1 MRGILRKVIAGFCYV
16 EAGELVYEC
25 KPRGNMRRSGRNILA
40 GDIVEISLLND
51 NKGVVEKVEERK
63 NSLVRPPIANVDRMF
78 IVSSFNTPA
87 PNSLII
93 DRIIAIAESKNIE
106 PIVIF
111 NKSDMGDLSYWK
123 EIYEK
128 AGYKAFIVSAHDC
141 ETLNELK
148 EFLFS
153 GSGISVF
160 TGNSGV
166 GKSSILNALLPQLDL
181 RTGEVSEKLGRGRH
195 TTREV
200 ELFPLPNNGY
210 IADTPGFSSME
221 LQKCEVVYKDKLAF
235 CFKEFGDYLGDCKF
249 TSCSHT
255 GEKGCAIK
263 EAVEN
268 GKISESRY
276 NSYVNLYNEIK
287 DIKEWTLKE
296 K

>member
-166 GKSSILNALLPQLDL
+166 GKSTLINALSGDL
-181 RTGEVSEKLGRGRH
+181 SLKTGDISDKLGRGRH
-195 TTREV
+195 TTRQAEIFHIGEGSV
-200 ELFPLPNNGY
+200 
-210 IADTPGFSSME
+210 IDTAGFSSIDFSNDNVILSRE
-221 LQKCEVVYKDKLAF
+221 LELYF
-235 CFKEFGDYLGDCKF
+235 REFADYIGECKF
-249 TSCSHT
+249 TGCAHL
-255 GEKGCAIK
+255 GEKGCRICAL
-263 EAVEN
+263 VEE
-268 GKISESRY
+268 GIISRNRYESY
-276 NSYVNLYNEIK
+276 LQFYNEQK
-287 DIKEWTLKE
+287 NLKEWNL
-296 K
+296 